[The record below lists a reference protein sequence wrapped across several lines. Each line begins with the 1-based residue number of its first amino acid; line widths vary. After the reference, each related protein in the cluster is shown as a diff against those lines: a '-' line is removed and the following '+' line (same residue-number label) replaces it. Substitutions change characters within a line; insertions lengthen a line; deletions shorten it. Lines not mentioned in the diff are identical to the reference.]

1 MRYAILAT
9 LVLSAVAVGQSKPP
23 ASLAAN
29 KSAIAISELSCKT
42 TVDTLTTLANW
53 KNEPGHVFP
62 TLPMMTLGETLSA
75 LTQCL
80 GKFEW
85 SNDDTARIL
94 ALNILVLTDQAS
106 RSAHFIGQQ
115 GLWQRFVEEDE
126 SAANLAG
133 GMSSRTE

>member
-9 LVLSAVAVGQSKPP
+9 LVLGAVAAGQSKPL
-23 ASLAAN
+23 ASLTAD
-29 KSAIAISELSCKT
+29 KPAINETSCRNTVNTLSQ
-42 TVDTLTTLANW
+42 VIIW

-62 TLPMMTLGETLSA
+62 TLPMMTLGETTSA

-94 ALNILVLTDQAS
+94 ALNILVLSDQAS

-115 GLWQRFVEEDE
+115 GLWKKFIEQDE
-126 SAANLAG
+126 SAANLA
-133 GMSSRTE
+133 MRNEQ